1 MDMLKRIKSLLEG
14 IFCIVFLFITLN
26 VANSFDVFVFDV
38 KEKVDLELLLKE
50 EIKLST
56 VIHREEVITIPV
68 FRDED

>member
-1 MDMLKRIKSLLEG
+1 
-14 IFCIVFLFITLN
+14 VFLFITLN